1 MTTTPGGAMRGFTM
15 IELIVVMA
23 LVATLG
29 VLALPAFDSRTP
41 LNQLG
46 VRDQV
51 GAMLEYSRKLAMV
64 QHRSVCVM
72 VTATTVQA
80 VYAPGNVCSAAS
92 WVDQPANVGTQFKV
106 AVPSDVVMGGAALV
120 QFDSQGQL
128 LPNVTTSITMGPHS
142 VTVSNETGLVTYI

>member
-1 MTTTPGGAMRGFTM
+1 MSAPGGAMRGFTM

-92 WVDQPANVGTQFKV
+92 LIDQPANAGAKFI
-106 AVPSDVVMGGAALV
+106 VPVPGDVVMGGAALV

-142 VTVSNETGLVTYI
+142 VTVSNETGLVTYF